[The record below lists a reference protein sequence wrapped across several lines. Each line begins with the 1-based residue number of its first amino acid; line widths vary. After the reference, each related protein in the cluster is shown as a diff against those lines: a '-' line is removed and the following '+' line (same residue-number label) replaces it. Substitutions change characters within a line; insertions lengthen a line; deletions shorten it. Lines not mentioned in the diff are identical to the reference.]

1 MPARPERPA
10 RPVVLLVEDNDLLRR
25 ACTMALQQARYIVLS
40 APDGERALE
49 LLNDLSE
56 PPDVLVVDMHLPDMV
71 GTVFVRRAGLSV
83 AVLYVSA
90 DARALTEAK
99 RGARPKDA
107 VLAKPFSV
115 EKLLE
120 RVGKLA
126 GGETD
131 PEPDV
136 A

>member
-10 RPVVLLVEDNDLLRR
+10 RPAVLLVEDNDLLRR
-25 ACTMALQQARYIVLS
+25 ACTMALQQAQYVVLS

-49 LLNDLSE
+49 LLSE
-56 PPDVLVVDMHLPDMV
+56 LVAPPDALVVDMRLPDMNGTAFV
-71 GTVFVRRAGLSV
+71 GRAGLPA

-90 DARALTEAK
+90 DPRALAEA
-99 RGARPKDA
+99 RRVARSKDA
-107 VLAKPFSV
+107 VLAKPFSAD
-115 EKLLE
+115 ELRTRIGELLDSE
-120 RVGKLA
+120 I
-126 GGETD
+126 D